1 MTIHYLYLNII
12 VKLIKETSNDQEL
25 GEKLRQLYEKQLKD
39 IYDK

>member
-12 VKLIKETSNDQEL
+12 VKLIKETPNDQEL